1 MEAFWSAGTCHRF
14 VLLGRYYVHSSD
26 QSGDKSPHSKE
37 LLGGNEVKY
46 AGCVLILLLMATFC
60 VRAQQPLSPWLSD
73 SERERFE
80 TLRRSGLDALYNI
93 DYDKAQRDFKEIV
106 QLYPNHPGGYQLL
119 AARVWIKTLYESR
132 RLQSSLYSSESF
144 YTNGDDKVDPQVVA
158 EFRSLTREAKRLAEA
173 KLKQD
178 PNNVEAL
185 DFLAVTE
192 GLKASFEE
200 AVERRHLAALRDGN
214 DAVDHHR
221 AVLKLDPKF
230 IDAQLTVGLYE
241 YVVGSLP
248 LHIKIIAGVTG
259 FHGSKK
265 RGLAMIEQVT
275 KEGRWSR
282 DDAKTLLILLYTR
295 EKRFADALALTRDL
309 SAKYPRNYLFRLETA
324 DALVSMAEAK
334 RKAKDVVAA
343 TQAEKEAFATFDELL
358 RDRAVRDT
366 AARALDLIHFKYGE
380 VLLLA
385 GQQDRAAK
393 EFLAA
398 TRIERAEPG
407 LVTMAHLYAARA
419 FDVAGKRE
427 EALTQYKEVLARPN
441 VYDAHDEAKKG
452 LRQAYKA
459 EQSQG
464 PEAGTGGEKLGAVQ
478 QH

>member
-1 MEAFWSAGTCHRF
+1 MNYF
-14 VLLGRYYVHSSD
+14 V
-26 QSGDKSPHSKE
+26 
-37 LLGGNEVKY
+37 
-46 AGCVLILLLMATFC
+46 CILVIVFSATFL
-60 VRAQQPLSPWLSD
+60 VQGQQPPTWLGET
-73 SERERFE
+73 ERARFE
-80 TLRRSGLDALYNI
+80 TLRQSGIEALYNL
-93 DYDKAQRDFKEIV
+93 DYDKAQRDFKEIAS
-106 QLYPNHPGGYQLL
+106 LYPAHPGGPQLL
-119 AARVWIKTLYESR
+119 ATRVWIKTLYETR

-144 YTNGDDKVDPQVVA
+144 YTNGDDKVDPKVVE
-158 EFRSLTREAKRLAEA
+158 EFRRLTREAKRLAQA

-185 DFLAVTE
+185 DSLATTE

-200 AVERRHLAALRDGN
+200 AVERRHFAALRDGN

-248 LHIKIIAGVTG
+248 LPIKIIAGVTG

-265 RGLAMIEQVT
+265 RGLAMLEQVT

-398 TRIERAEPG
+398 TRVERAEPG
-407 LVTMAHLYAARA
+407 LVTMAHLYAAHA

-464 PEAGTGGEKLGAVQ
+464 PETGAGGEKLGSVQ
-478 QH
+478 QD